1 MRKKYISV
9 AARNKGSWFPFLPQP
24 SVLTAGAVLK
34 KAPVITL
41 PWVSPARVVAIS
53 LFCVLY
59 DLISEYF
66 PYVVFVRT
74 GISTLLFLH
83 TGQRYPDCQE
93 RV

>member
-24 SVLTAGAVLK
+24 SVLTAGA
-34 KAPVITL
+34 VITL

-93 RV
+93 CV